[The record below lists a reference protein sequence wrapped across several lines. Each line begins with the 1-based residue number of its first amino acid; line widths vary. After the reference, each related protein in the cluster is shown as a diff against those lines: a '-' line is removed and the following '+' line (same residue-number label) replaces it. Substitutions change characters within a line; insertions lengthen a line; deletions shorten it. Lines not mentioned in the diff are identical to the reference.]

1 MARSTLLEN
10 GTVISFD
17 DASQSLKVLHKTS
30 VLVTGD
36 RITAIFDSA
45 SSDSGDVPADVERVD
60 ATNKII
66 SPGFVDTHRH
76 GWQTAFRTL
85 APNTTLAEYFFRY
98 GQYTQAK
105 SVFTPDDIYYG
116 QLAGIYEALNAG
128 VTSILEHAHG
138 TFSPEA
144 SAASLSASVDSGVR
158 MWWCYGFSSVD
169 AASIADFRAQS
180 THPKLSE
187 TNGLV
192 QYGMAYDGWT
202 MADVAEVS
210 TITALAHDTP
220 NLSAFTTH
228 SLGGPWH
235 VDNGPTTISSHAAAT
250 SFLATARFP
259 IVFSHASFLSPTD
272 AALLRQHDHH
282 VSITPESEMHYGHD
296 HPGTPHIMDQAALG
310 VDTHFTFSSDIV
322 TQARLWLQTV
332 RRGEYRR
339 TLEGWAIPT
348 TNPMSVNQ
356 AFLLATRNGGRALRR
371 DDVGVIKVGAVAD
384 LVMFDGNSPNML
396 GWADAVAAVVLH
408 SNVGDVKDVMVGGE
422 WRKRDG
428 MLVTKQ
434 DRKKVEERFLA
445 SARRIQAIWKD
456 TPPPVLEGEWKP
468 GVAFKATEE
477 QNVVRGEGTGY

>member
-17 DASQSLKVLHKTS
+17 EASQSLKVLHNTS

-36 RITAIFDSA
+36 RIAAIFDSG
-45 SSDSGDVPADVERVD
+45 SSDSTDVPADAERVD

-98 GQYTQAK
+98 GQYTQAR

-144 SAASLSASVDSGVR
+144 SAASLEASIDSGVR
-158 MWWCYGFSSVD
+158 MWWCYGFSGVD
-169 AASIADFRAQS
+169 DASIADFKVQAA
-180 THPKLSE
+180 HPKLAA
-187 TNGLV
+187 TPLV
-192 QYGMAYDGWT
+192 QYGMAYDGWSSAKPEEIAT
-202 MADVAEVS
+202 VV
-210 TITALAHDTP
+210 ALARDTP
-220 NLSAFTTH
+220 GIAAFTTH

-235 VDNGPTTISSHAAAT
+235 VDNGPSTLAAVA
-250 SFLATARFP
+250 SDFLASSPFP
-259 IVFSHASFLSPTD
+259 IVFSHASFLTPSD
-272 AALLRQHDHH
+272 AALLRQHDAH

-296 HPGTPHIMDQAALG
+296 HPGPPHAMDQAALG

-332 RRGEYRR
+332 RRGAYRR

-371 DDVGVIKVGAVAD
+371 DDVGVVRVGAVAD
-384 LVMFDGNSPNML
+384 LVVFDGASPNML
-396 GWADAVAAVVLH
+396 GWDDAVAAVLLH
-408 SNVGDVKDVMVGGE
+408 SNVGDVRDVMVGGE

-428 MLVTKQ
+428 RLVTRQ
-434 DRKKVEERFLA
+434 DRAEVEEKFLK
-445 SARRIQAIWKD
+445 SARRIQKVWKD
-456 TPPPVLEGEWKP
+456 TPLPELKGEWKP
-468 GVAFKATEE
+468 GVAFKQTEQ